1 MFYSYKYKP
10 LILVLTL
17 YSGENELD
25 QCIES
30 LQNQF
35 YQNFEHQV
43 FRFLPNVEAH
53 KTLYG
58 TIQNKRNEY
67 DLFVKLDADMVFRKK
82 EALADI
88 VNIFHAY
95 KNLDH
100 AIFSVR
106 DWYSGLDIVGLHAFS
121 SNVKWKNLNDNLFVD
136 PSPYV
141 PGRRIRFLSAPS
153 PIADHSPNPTVS
165 EAYCFGWHRAL
176 KLMSRDT
183 SVTRRRQTIFQ
194 YNLLYNIWKQFVKS
208 KEMRRGVAIFAAEQA
223 FSSNQAIL
231 HNKSNI
237 DIHHELTFIKNLKF
251 EDMYNMLKS
260 SWSLYSL
267 IGFYRKMKYLYFWK
281 NLLSIKHNLAKT
293 LRLIKV
299 IEPNYQVSE
308 KK

>member
-1 MFYSYKYKP
+1 MFYSYKYQP

-53 KTLYG
+53 QTLYG
-58 TIQNKRNEY
+58 TIQNKKNEY
-67 DLFVKLDADMVFRKK
+67 DLFVKLDADMVFRSK

-88 VNIFHAY
+88 VNIFHTY

-100 AIFSVR
+100 AIFGVR
-106 DWYSGLDIVGLHAFS
+106 DWYSGLDIVGMHAFS
-121 SNVKWKNLNDNLFVD
+121 NNVTWKSLNDNLFVD

-153 PIADHSPNPTVS
+153 PIADHSPNPSTS
-165 EAYCFGWHRAL
+165 EAYSFGWHRAL
-176 KLMSRDT
+176 KIMQRNSSVSRRNQ
-183 SVTRRRQTIFQ
+183 SVFH
-194 YNLLYNIWKQFVKS
+194 YNLLYNVWKQFVKS
-208 KEMRRGVAIFAAEQA
+208 KDMRRGVAIYGAEQA
-223 FSSNQAIL
+223 FSSNLSAL
-231 HNKSNI
+231 HDKSNL
-237 DIHHELTFIKNLKF
+237 DIEQDSKIIQDFKY
-251 EDMYNMLKS
+251 EDMYKSLKS
-260 SWSLYSL
+260 SWSLYSFL
-267 IGFYRKMKYLYFWK
+267 GVYRKMKYIYFWK
-281 NLLSIKHNLAKT
+281 NVLSIKHHTGKA
-293 LRLIKV
+293 LRQFKIV
-299 IEPNYQVSE
+299 EPNYQIAE